1 MLRGGGEVT
10 GIHCELQSGDL
21 KNILS
26 LGEIALNCDSLDNLQ
41 REVLSRIQQTV
52 NAESSVYFDVIDNS
66 LGWQFVNGIS
76 FGVPDDAP
84 KTWCDHY
91 QENDPFTLS
100 VLNHLAAGDKYV
112 ITTADTICRKD
123 YLRLQFYSDFLKPQS
138 IYHMMVIGL
147 PGDYKPAGLIGLHRG
162 PRASEFSPQDIARIN
177 ATVPY
182 ISAAVRKI
190 KLSEMVRERQEIIR
204 ALSQDTRHGGIL
216 ILDHNLRPTF
226 FDDNAKR
233 IFQLPQHQGH
243 RVHLHSNDFPPPQ
256 IIRSCKQLRQEEN
269 RTNGRET
276 ETHVDFEIN
285 HASRKITGSVCAYK
299 TQQGV
304 LNFMVCLTAQTPDL
318 IKPTKFHKFN
328 LSRREIAIAQLI
340 GAGMSNRE
348 IAQKLFIS
356 VRTVQNHLR
365 SIYYKAHVHNRTSLL
380 SRLIQ

>member
-1 MLRGGGEVT
+1 MT
-10 GIHCELQSGDL
+10 GFHCELQSGDL

-26 LGEIALNCDSLDNLQ
+26 LGEIALNCESLDHLQ
-41 REVLSRIQQTV
+41 HEVLSRIQQTV
-52 NAESSVYFDVIDNS
+52 DAESSVYFDVIDNS

-76 FGVPDDAP
+76 FGVPDNAP

-91 QENDPFTLS
+91 QDEDPFTDSL
-100 VLNHLAAGDKYV
+100 LNHLAAGDKCV
-112 ITTADTICRKD
+112 ITTTDTIRRKD
-123 YLRLQFYSDFLKPQS
+123 YLRLQFYCDFLKPQS

-162 PRASEFSPQDIARIN
+162 PRASEFSPQDIAKIN
-177 ATVPY
+177 AAVPY

-190 KLSEMVRERQEIIR
+190 KLTEMARERQEIIR
-204 ALSQDTRHGGIL
+204 ALSQDMRHGGIL

-226 FDDNAKR
+226 CDDTAKH
-233 IFQLPQHQGH
+233 IFQLPKYQGH
-243 RVHLHSNDFPPPQ
+243 RANLHSNDFPPPQ
-256 IIRSCKQLRQEEN
+256 IIRSCKKLRQEAN
-269 RTNGRET
+269 RTNDSGID
-276 ETHVDFEIN
+276 THVDFEID
-285 HASRKITGSVCAYK
+285 HASKKITGSVCAYK
-299 TQQGV
+299 TEQGL
-304 LNFMVCLTAQTPDL
+304 LNFMVCLKAPAPDL
-318 IKPTKFHKFN
+318 IKPTNLQKYN